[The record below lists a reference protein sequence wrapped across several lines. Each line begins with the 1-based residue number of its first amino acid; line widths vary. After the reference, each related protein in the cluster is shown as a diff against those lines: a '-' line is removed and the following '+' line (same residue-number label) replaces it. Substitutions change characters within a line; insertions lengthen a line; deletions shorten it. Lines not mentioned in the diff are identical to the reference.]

1 MKFLSALLFLVCSLI
16 VMASDAFPQSGHR
29 QFKLK
34 KGSLTAYT
42 QAPLILQ
49 IQSADEA
56 DSADSRAERQRSKH
70 LFKDFGYAVV
80 TSVKDAAYIYSSP
93 ARINSSS
100 ALWLAG
106 IASAGTVIFIYDQ
119 EIYDFIRDHREDDLL
134 KPFVSIGE
142 ELGTIGMGGTTA
154 KYFLGSAVLGY
165 LLDID
170 PLMYIGIDLVESY
183 YIAGLLKNAVNLFAG
198 RRRPH
203 EGMGARYFE
212 FNGGT
217 SMPSGHTANV
227 FQMANIFSRHIKFWP
242 FTVVAYTIAG
252 SIGIERV
259 ASEAHWPSDVYVAAI
274 YGWVISDVLM
284 DRNQARRLD
293 IEPFLDPSTA
303 TLGINLNYSF

>member
-1 MKFLSALLFLVCSLI
+1 MKILSLLLMTMMFFSMTEAGLSAQSCHKYELEKACFMAYVRAPLVSQI
-16 VMASDAFPQSGHR
+16 HFNADSDSSG
-29 QFKLK
+29 
-34 KGSLTAYT
+34 T
-42 QAPLILQ
+42 QA
-49 IQSADEA
+49 DE
-56 DSADSRAERQRSKH
+56 ERSKH
-70 LFKDFGYAVV
+70 IFKDLGYAVV

-93 ARINSSS
+93 ARIDKKS

-106 IASAGTVIFIYDQ
+106 IASAGAVIYIYDR
-119 EIYDFIRDHREDDLL
+119 EIYDFIREHREDDPL
-134 KPFVSIGE
+134 KPFVNIGE

-154 KYFLGSAVLGY
+154 KYFLGSVALGY

-242 FTVVAYTIAG
+242 FTIVAYTIAG

-284 DRNQARRLD
+284 DRNQGRRFDL
-293 IEPFLDPSTA
+293 EPYLDPSTA
-303 TLGINLNYSF
+303 TLGFQLKYSF